1 MKLGRALAAVAVILV
16 ACVRPG
22 EQRAE
27 KDLEIGRASQAGL
40 GVRVSGGLAAVRSI
54 GSDRLG
60 LWSSAP
66 GWELELTSDAPR
78 ALTVELRNVMRS
90 AELVVLEPA
99 GLPLAPLGGD
109 IATEKRY
116 ALALP
121 EGVTRLRLAA
131 PGAERDGAFTFA
143 LMSDVQEAIGAV
155 EDLFQRMNQ
164 EPNLEFLL
172 GCGDLTEQG
181 SVEELERYQ
190 RELRSLELPYYTTLG
205 NHELGANPPAY
216 QDLFGRAS
224 FHFRHRGVAFSLLDS
239 GSAMLDPL
247 VHDWVDEWL
256 AAAQRDVHVVGMH
269 IPPLD
274 PVGVRGGGFAS
285 RTEAAELLARFAA
298 GGVDLTL
305 YGHIHSYYS
314 FDNAG
319 IPAIISGGGG
329 ALPERFDNVGRHFMV
344 IDVDAERGVTGKRIV
359 RVDKPY

>member
-1 MKLGRALAAVAVILV
+1 MKLDRLLAIGALVLM

-27 KDLEIGRASQAGL
+27 RDLEIGSASHGGL
-40 GVRVSGGLAAVRSI
+40 SVRVGGGLAAVRSL
-54 GSDRLG
+54 GSDRLS

-66 GWELELTSDAPR
+66 GWEVELTSDTPR
-78 ALTVELRNVMRS
+78 GLTIELRNVMRS
-90 AELVVLEPA
+90 AELVVLEPV
-99 GLPLAPLGGD
+99 GLPLTPLGGD
-109 IATEKRY
+109 IVTEKRY
-116 ALALP
+116 GLALP

-131 PGAERDGAFTFA
+131 PGADRDGAFAFA
-143 LMSDVQEAIGAV
+143 VMSDVQEAIGAV
-155 EDLFQRMNQ
+155 QDLFQRMNQ

-181 SVEELERYQ
+181 TVEELERYQ

-205 NHELGANPPAY
+205 NHELGADPPPY
-216 QDLFGRAS
+216 QDYFGRAS

-247 VHDWVDEWL
+247 VNDWVDEWL
-256 AAAQRDVHVVGMH
+256 ASARSDVHIVGMH

-274 PVGVRGGGFAS
+274 PVGVRNGAFAS
-285 RTEAAELLARFAA
+285 RSEAAALLARFAA

-319 IPAIISGGGG
+319 IPALISGGGG
-329 ALPERFDNVGRHFMV
+329 ALPERFDDVGRHFLV
-344 IDVDAERGVTGKRIV
+344 LEVDARRGVLSKRLV

>member
-1 MKLGRALAAVAVILV
+1 VKLGRVVAAAAFVLF

-22 EQRAE
+22 EERAE
-27 KDLEIGRASQAGL
+27 KDLEIGRASQG
-40 GVRVSGGLAAVRSI
+40 GVTVRVSGGLAAVRSLA
-54 GSDRLG
+54 SDRVS

-66 GWELELTSDAPR
+66 GWDLELTSDSPR
-78 ALTVELRNVMRS
+78 GLTLELRNVMRS
-90 AELVVLEPA
+90 AELLVLEPS
-99 GLPLAPLGGD
+99 GLGLTPLGGD

-116 ALALP
+116 GLALP
-121 EGVTRLRLAA
+121 AGVTRLRLAA

-155 EDLFQRMNQ
+155 QDLFQRMNQ

-181 SVEELERYQ
+181 SVKELERYQ
-190 RELRSLELPYYTTLG
+190 EELRSLELPYYTTLG

-216 QDLFGRAS
+216 QDYFGRAS
-224 FHFRHRGVAFSLLDS
+224 FHFRHRGVAFTLLDS

-247 VHDWVDEWL
+247 VDGWVDDWL
-256 AAAQRDVHVVGMH
+256 QAARSDVHVVGMH

-274 PVGVRGGGFAS
+274 PIGVRNGAFAS
-285 RTEAAELLARFAA
+285 RSEAAALLARFAEA
-298 GGVDLTL
+298 GVDLTL

-319 IPAIISGGGG
+319 IPALISGGGG
-329 ALPERFDNVGRHFMV
+329 ALPERFDEVGRHFLV
-344 IDVDAERGVTGKRIV
+344 IDVDARRGVLGSRIV
-359 RVDKPY
+359 RVDTPY